1 MQMSSRGLSLNS
13 TKSEV
18 IKLNAQ
24 HEAVEKQRAD
34 EQWNKYH
41 RTMENKEGKNI
52 RKPSKKQ
59 IAYIVSLARS
69 VGLRIDIAK
78 IDSNV
83 KASSLIERLKLLSR
97 QMNGNSAMYELRDK
111 KVTFGMATKLVF
123 KKYLD
128 RHRDYR
134 KSKSFW
140 KEVEEFYRQYQE
152 KQAIAIRLPLKQYK
166 NGRVLD

>member
-1 MQMSSRGLSLNS
+1 M
-13 TKSEV
+13 
-18 IKLNAQ
+18 NAQ
-24 HEAVEKQRAD
+24 QEVVEKQRAD
-34 EQWNKYH
+34 AQWNRYH
-41 RTMENKEGKNI
+41 KGVEGKETPTTK
-52 RKPSKKQ
+52 KPSEKQ

-78 IDSNV
+78 IDSNL
-83 KASSLIERLKLLSR
+83 KASSLIERLKMLSR
-97 QMNGNSAMYELRDK
+97 QMNGYSAMNELRDK
-111 KVTFGMATKLVF
+111 KVAFGMATKLVF

-152 KQAIAIRLPLKQYK
+152 KQDIPIGLHLKH
-166 NGRVLD
+166 

>member
-1 MQMSSRGLSLNS
+1 M
-13 TKSEV
+13 
-18 IKLNAQ
+18 NAQ
-24 HEAVEKQRAD
+24 QEVVEKQRAD

-41 RTMENKEGKNI
+41 KTIESKESKESKNAK
-52 RKPSKKQ
+52 KPSEKQ

-78 IDSNV
+78 IDSNL
-83 KASSLIERLKLLSR
+83 KASSLIERLKMLSR
-97 QMNGNSAMYELRDK
+97 RMNGYSAINGLRDK
-111 KVTFGMATKLVF
+111 KVAFGMATKLVF

-152 KQAIAIRLPLKQYK
+152 KQDIAIGLPFKHWE
-166 NGRVLD
+166 NGIPLQTIFLMVSPLV